1 MCSQDDSNAA
11 IVLFGSDMARRFM
24 GVRMNGILY
33 MEDGTAFTGKGF
45 GARATRVGELV
56 FNTSMTGYQKILT
69 DPSYKGQI
77 INMTYPLIGNY
88 GINETDYESEG
99 IHAFGFVAK
108 DIAFKPSNN
117 RCVMTIDEWLILQKV
132 PGVWNV
138 DTRMITKKIRDE
150 GTVKSVISTEDISL
164 AEAKALCDGV
174 ADLRQDW
181 MKEAGAKERFRIEG
195 GGRRVAVL
203 DFGVKTSI
211 LRALSAKGLDLH
223 IFPYGTSAKEILAIR
238 PDGIF
243 LSNGPGDPA
252 AAEEGVETTR
262 ALLGKAPL
270 FGICMGHQILALA
283 VGGRT
288 YKMKYGHRGGNHG
301 VRDDLSG
308 RSSITSQNHGFA
320 VDAQSVLDRGMII
333 THRNLND
340 GTVEGMRH
348 ESLPVFSVQYH
359 PEASPGPND
368 SAYLFDR
375 FIDLMKG
382 GTA

>member
-1 MCSQDDSNAA
+1 
-11 IVLFGSDMARRFM
+11 
-24 GVRMNGILY
+24 MNGILY
-33 MEDGTAFTGKGF
+33 LEDGTAFTGKGL

-88 GINETDYESEG
+88 GVNGTDYESEG

-108 DIAFKPSNN
+108 DVSFAPSNN
-117 RCVMTIDEWLILQKV
+117 RSVMTVDEWLSRQNI
-132 PGVWNV
+132 PGVRNV

-150 GTVKSVISTEDISL
+150 GTVKSVISTEGISF
-164 AEAKALCDGV
+164 AEAKKLCDET
-174 ADLRQDW
+174 ALRQDW
-181 MKEAGAKERFRIEG
+181 MKEAGTKERFSIEG
-195 GGRRVAVL
+195 GGLRVAVL
-203 DFGVKTSI
+203 DLGVKTSI

-223 IFPYGTSAKEILAIR
+223 VFPYGSSAEDMLAVR

-252 AAEEGVETTR
+252 AASEAVETTR
-262 ALLGKAPL
+262 ALLGKAPV

-301 VRDDLSG
+301 VRDDGTG
-308 RSSITSQNHGFA
+308 RSAITSQNHGFA
-320 VDAQSVLDRGMII
+320 VDERSVTDCGMIV

-348 ESLPVFSVQYH
+348 KSLPAFSVQYH

-375 FIDLMKG
+375 FISMMEG
-382 GTA
+382 GAA

>member
-1 MCSQDDSNAA
+1 MK
-11 IVLFGSDMARRFM
+11 
-24 GVRMNGILY
+24 GILY
-33 MEDGTAFTGKGF
+33 LEDGTAFTGKSF

-88 GINETDYESEG
+88 GVNETDYESEG

-108 DIAFKPSNN
+108 DVAFRPSNN
-117 RCVMTIDEWLILQKV
+117 RSVMNVDEWLTLQNV
-132 PGVWNV
+132 PGVRDV

-150 GTVKSVISTEDISL
+150 GTVKSVISTEDIGL
-164 AEAKALCDGV
+164 AEAKKLCDETE
-174 ADLRQDW
+174 LRQDW
-181 MKEAGAKERFRIEG
+181 MKEVGTKERFRIEG
-195 GGRRVAVL
+195 DGCRVAVL
-203 DFGVKTSI
+203 DLGIKTSL
-211 LRALSAKGLDLH
+211 LRALSAAGLDLH
-223 IFPYGTSAKEILAIR
+223 VFPYGSSAEEMLAIR

-252 AAEEGVETTR
+252 EAREAVKTTR
-262 ALLGKAPL
+262 ALLGKAPI
-270 FGICMGHQILALA
+270 FGVCMGHQILALA
-283 VGGRT
+283 VGGHT

-301 VRDDLSG
+301 VRDDATD
-308 RSSITSQNHGFA
+308 RSAITSQNHGFA
-320 VDAQSVLDRGMII
+320 VDELSVATRGMIV

-348 ESLPVFSVQYH
+348 KSLPAFSVQYH

-375 FIDLMKG
+375 FLSMMNGRSQI
-382 GTA
+382 

>member
-1 MCSQDDSNAA
+1 MK
-11 IVLFGSDMARRFM
+11 
-24 GVRMNGILY
+24 GILY
-33 MEDGTAFTGKGF
+33 LEDGSVFTGKGF

-77 INMTYPLIGNY
+77 LNMTYPLIGNY
-88 GINETDYESEG
+88 GVNETDYESEG
-99 IHAFGFVAK
+99 IHAFGLVAK
-108 DIAFKPSNN
+108 DIASSPSNN
-117 RCVMTIDEWLILQKV
+117 RSVMNIDEWLTLQNV

-150 GTVKSVISTEDISL
+150 GTVKSVISTEDIGL
-164 AEAKALCDGV
+164 AEAKRLCGES
-174 ADLRQDW
+174 ALRQDW
-181 MKEAGAKERFRIEG
+181 MKEAGAKKRFRIEG
-195 GGRRVAVL
+195 EGPRVAVL

-211 LRALSAKGLDLH
+211 LRGLSSRGLDLH
-223 IFPYGTSAKEILAIR
+223 VFPYGSSAEELLSVS

-252 AAEEGVETTR
+252 EATEGVETAR
-262 ALLGKAPL
+262 ALLGRAPV

-301 VRDDLSG
+301 VFDADAE
-308 RSSITSQNHGFA
+308 RSAITSQNHGFA
-320 VDAQSVLDRGMII
+320 VDGESLTGRGMIV
-333 THRNLND
+333 THVNLND

-348 ESLPVFSVQYH
+348 ENLPVFSVQYH

-375 FIDLMKG
+375 FVAMMKG
-382 GTA
+382 GKAQCRKTTR

>member
-1 MCSQDDSNAA
+1 MS
-11 IVLFGSDMARRFM
+11 
-24 GVRMNGILY
+24 GILY
-33 MEDGTAFTGKGF
+33 LADGTVFTGKGF

-99 IHAFGFVAK
+99 IHAFGLVAK
-108 DIAFKPSNN
+108 DIAFRPSNN
-117 RCVMTIDEWLILQKV
+117 RSVMTVDEWLLRQNV

-150 GTVKSVISTEDISL
+150 GTVKSVISTEGIGF
-164 AEAKALCDGV
+164 AEAKRLCDES
-174 ADLRQDW
+174 ALRQDR
-181 MKEAGAKERFRIEG
+181 MKEAGTKKRFRIEG
-195 GGRRVAVL
+195 AGYRVAVL
-203 DFGVKTSI
+203 DFGIKRSI
-211 LRALSAKGLDLH
+211 LRALSRRGLDLH
-223 IFPYGTSAKEILAIR
+223 VFPYGSSADEILSIR

-252 AAEEGVETTR
+252 EAREGVEATR
-262 ALLGKAPL
+262 ALLGRAPI

-283 VGGRT
+283 AGGRT

-301 VRDDLSG
+301 VRDDVAG
-308 RSSITSQNHGFA
+308 RSVITAQNHGFA
-320 VDAQSVLDRGMII
+320 VDERSLQACGMIV
-333 THRNLND
+333 THKNLND

-368 SAYLFDR
+368 SSYLFDR
-375 FIDLMKG
+375 FLELMRGNDLSFISCGERKKG
-382 GTA
+382 EAAWQRTAR

>member
-1 MCSQDDSNAA
+1 
-11 IVLFGSDMARRFM
+11 
-24 GVRMNGILY
+24 MNNKGILY
-33 MEDGTAFTGKGF
+33 LADGTAFTGKSF
-45 GARATRVGELV
+45 GERATRVGELV

-88 GINETDYESEG
+88 GVNETDYESER
-99 IHAFGFVAK
+99 IHAFGLVAK

-117 RCVMTIDEWLILQKV
+117 RSVMNIDEWLSGQGI
-132 PGVWNV
+132 PGIWNV

-150 GTVKSVISTEDISL
+150 GTVKSVISTEGLSF
-164 AEAKALCDGV
+164 AEAKKLCDETE
-174 ADLRQDW
+174 LRQDW
-181 MKEAGAKERFRIEG
+181 MKEAGTKERFRIEG
-195 GGRRVAVL
+195 AGYRVAVL
-203 DFGVKTSI
+203 DFGIKTSI
-211 LRALSAKGLDLH
+211 LRGLSALGLDLH
-223 IFPYGTSAKEILAIR
+223 VFPYGSAADEILSVK

-252 AAEEGVETTR
+252 AAAEGVETTR

-301 VRDDLSG
+301 VRDDAKG
-308 RSSITSQNHGFA
+308 RSVITSQNHGFA
-320 VDAQSVLDRGMII
+320 VDERSVTDCGMII
-333 THRNLND
+333 THKNLND

-348 ESLPVFSVQYH
+348 GSLPVFSVQYH

-368 SAYLFDR
+368 SSYLFDR
-375 FIDLMKG
+375 FLSMMEG
-382 GTA
+382 GRD

>member
-1 MCSQDDSNAA
+1 
-11 IVLFGSDMARRFM
+11 
-24 GVRMNGILY
+24 MNGILY
-33 MEDGTAFTGKGF
+33 LEDGTAFTGKGF

-77 INMTYPLIGNY
+77 LNMTYPLIGNY

-99 IHAFGFVAK
+99 IHAFGLVAK
-108 DIAFKPSNN
+108 DIALSPSNN
-117 RCVMTIDEWLILQKV
+117 RSVMNIDEWLSLQNV

-150 GTVKSVISTEDISL
+150 GTVKSVISTEGIGF
-164 AEAKALCDGV
+164 AEAKRLCDES
-174 ADLRQDW
+174 ALRQDL
-181 MKEAGAKERFRIEG
+181 MKEAGAKPRFRMEG
-195 GGRRVAVL
+195 AGCRVAVL
-203 DFGVKTSI
+203 NFGIKTSI
-211 LRALSAKGLDLH
+211 LRALSARGLDLH
-223 IFPYGTSAKEILAIR
+223 VFPYGSSAEEMLTIE

-252 AAEEGVETTR
+252 EATEGVETTR
-262 ALLGKAPL
+262 ALLGRAPL

-301 VRDDLSG
+301 VRDAYTD
-308 RSSITSQNHGFA
+308 RSAITSQNHGFA
-320 VDAQSVLDRGMII
+320 VDERSVLARGMVI
-333 THRNLND
+333 THKNLND
-340 GTVEGMRH
+340 DTVEGMRH
-348 ESLPVFSVQYH
+348 ESLPAFSVQYH

-375 FIDLMKG
+375 FIAMMKG
-382 GTA
+382 GKA

>member
-1 MCSQDDSNAA
+1 
-11 IVLFGSDMARRFM
+11 
-24 GVRMNGILY
+24 
-33 MEDGTAFTGKGF
+33 MEDGTAFMGKGF
-45 GARATRVGELV
+45 GACATRVGELV

-88 GINETDYESEG
+88 GVNETDCESEG
-99 IHAFGFVAK
+99 IHAFGLAAK
-108 DIAFKPSNN
+108 DIAFKPSNS
-117 RCVMTIDEWLILQKV
+117 RCVMTIDEWLLQQNV
-132 PGVWNV
+132 PGVWNI

-164 AEAKALCDGV
+164 ADAKALCDEA

-195 GGRRVAVL
+195 AGRRVAVL

-223 IFPYGTSAKEILAIR
+223 IFPYGTSANEILAIE

-301 VRDDLSG
+301 VRDDVSG

-375 FIDLMKG
+375 FMDLMKG
-382 GTA
+382 GRA

>member
-1 MCSQDDSNAA
+1 MSTTMNN
-11 IVLFGSDMARRFM
+11 
-24 GVRMNGILY
+24 NGILY
-33 MEDGTAFTGKGF
+33 LADGTAFTGKRF

-88 GINETDYESEG
+88 GVNKTDYESER
-99 IHAFGFVAK
+99 IHAFGLAAK

-117 RCVMTIDEWLILQKV
+117 RSVMNIDEWLSDQGI
-132 PGVWNV
+132 PGIWNV

-150 GTVKSVISTEDISL
+150 GTVKSVISTEGLSF
-164 AEAKALCDGV
+164 AEAKKLCDKTE
-174 ADLRQDW
+174 LRQDW
-181 MKEAGAKERFRIEG
+181 MKEAGTKERFRIEG
-195 GGRRVAVL
+195 AGYRVAVL

-211 LRALSAKGLDLH
+211 LRDLSSMGLDLH
-223 IFPYGTSAKEILAIR
+223 VFPYGSAAEEILSVK

-252 AAEEGVETTR
+252 AAEEAVETTR

-301 VRDDLSG
+301 VHDNAEG
-308 RSSITSQNHGFA
+308 RSAITSQNHGFA
-320 VDAQSVLDRGMII
+320 VDERSVTDCGMII
-333 THRNLND
+333 THKNLND
-340 GTVEGMRH
+340 DTVEGMRH
-348 ESLPVFSVQYH
+348 SSLPVFSVQYH

-375 FIDLMKG
+375 FLSMMEG
-382 GTA
+382 GKI